1 LGGTV
6 TYRSTTPIASR
17 RADGRRTC
25 SRHRTN
31 GEPCRAL
38 AIRGANVCYVHGGA
52 APQVKLAAEER
63 IRALVD
69 PSLNRIAKAIDDD
82 ENPQLALAA
91 ARDILD
97 RAGYKATEKIQQ
109 DGRVTLEIELV
120 KRPLEL
126 PES

>member
-1 LGGTV
+1 MELSRQCHAKSKQSQQQCRRPAILGGFV
-6 TYRSTTPIASR
+6 CHIHGGKTPIAILS
-17 RADGRRTC
+17 
-25 SRHRTN
+25 
-31 GEPCRAL
+31 
-38 AIRGANVCYVHGGA
+38 
-52 APQVKLAAEER
+52 AEER

-69 PSLNRIAKAIDDD
+69 PSLDRIQKTIADDD
-82 ENPQLALAA
+82 NPQLALAA

-120 KRPLEL
+120 KRTLEL

>member
-1 LGGTV
+1 V
-6 TYRSTTPIASR
+6 TLQSATPVSR
-17 RADGRRTC
+17 RADGRRAC
-25 SRHRTN
+25 SAHRTD
-31 GEPCRAL
+31 GELCRGL
-38 AIRGANVCYVHGGA
+38 AIRGGAVCNVHGGR

-63 IRALVD
+63 IRSLVD
-69 PSLNRIAKAIDDD
+69 PSLDRIQKTIADDD
-82 ENPQLALAA
+82 NPQLALAA

-120 KRPLEL
+120 KRPMLS

>member
-1 LGGTV
+1 MAVCG
-6 TYRSTTPIASR
+6 A
-17 RADGRRTC
+17 
-25 SRHRTN
+25 HRTN
-31 GEPCRAL
+31 GEPCRAF
-38 AIRGANVCYVHGGA
+38 AMHGGRVCVAHGGA

-63 IRALVD
+63 IRSLVD
-69 PSLNRIAKAIDDD
+69 PSLDRIQKAIADDD
-82 ENPQLALAA
+82 NPQLALAA

-120 KRPLEL
+120 KRTLEL